1 MPKTQPRLLEVGKGE
16 LISDGIDVALIG
28 LGDMFTTAEQA
39 KKVLEEKGLSVALI
53 NPRWIKPLDNA
64 LIESIAKK
72 VKVVCTLEDHVL
84 MNGFGCGVMELL
96 ASSGITTPVV
106 RVGWPDAFVEHG
118 TPAILRKKHGLTVD
132 ATVEKVL
139 AKLT

>member
-1 MPKTQPRLLEVGKGE
+1 
-16 LISDGIDVALIG
+16 
-28 LGDMFTTAEQA
+28 
-39 KKVLEEKGLSVALI
+39 
-53 NPRWIKPLDNA
+53 
-64 LIESIAKK
+64 
-72 VKVVCTLEDHVL
+72 